1 MSTVAPV
8 PAGRPAPPAA
18 PGSARSTGSTT
29 AADPTG
35 LPAPGRDMVVDTPGL
50 LNRWQLIGMSVAVVF
65 AVVSALL
72 QVLGWQADGR
82 AADDTEQLIRV
93 QNIQSSLLRADA
105 LATNAFLVGGLED
118 PAQRAEYERT
128 VDDVQRLIADAAQA
142 QPADEKV
149 LAALNVEVG
158 DYTTAVAQARDNNR
172 QLFPVGAEYLSDA
185 STSLRTEAT
194 PLLAALVKANTAR
207 ADDSMAGQHPWWL
220 LLVGAVAVAGLVWI
234 NQQLARTFRRRINV
248 GVAVAAGLVAVTTLV
263 AAASAFVN
271 DSSNDQLRRG
281 DLAVATAQAQARTAA
296 NDAKASESLR
306 LIRRGSGAA
315 FEEQW
320 KASAATVQRTLQR
333 GTADS
338 WRAYREAHRRIVQ
351 ADDAGDWEGAVKLAT
366 GTADTGSTAT
376 FDRFDE
382 ESAQLVGASGAV
394 VTAELRSGREVALGL
409 SLLTLLLGAVAAAAV
424 ARGIAQRRGEFA

>member
-1 MSTVAPV
+1 MSPIAPV
-8 PAGRPAPPAA
+8 PAGRSAAPAPPATA
-18 PGSARSTGSTT
+18 PPIVPAAGS
-29 AADPTG
+29 
-35 LPAPGRDMVVDTPGL
+35 PAVAPVSGEQRVVDTPGL

-118 PAQRAEYERT
+118 PAQRAEYEST
-128 VDDVQRLIADAAQA
+128 VDDVQRLIADAARA

-158 DYTTAVAQARDNNR
+158 DYTTGVAQARDNNR

-220 LLVGAVAVAGLVWI
+220 LLVGAVAVAVLVWV

-248 GVAVAAGLVAVTTLV
+248 GVAVAAGLVVVTTLV
-263 AAASAFVN
+263 AAAGAFVN
-271 DSSNDQLRRG
+271 DRANDQLRRG

-320 KASAATVQRTLQR
+320 KTSAATVQRTLQR
-333 GTADS
+333 GTADD
-338 WRAYREAHRRIVQ
+338 WRAYREAHQRIVR
-351 ADDAGDWEGAVKLAT
+351 ADDAGDWEGAVRLAT
-366 GTADTGSTAT
+366 GSAASGATAT
-376 FDRFDE
+376 FDTFDKDSE
-382 ESAQLVGASGAV
+382 QLIGATGAV
-394 VTAELRSGREVALGL
+394 VTAELRSGRGVALGL
-409 SLLTLLLGAVAAAAV
+409 ALLTLLLGAVAAAAV